1 MLFIVTYLMIGVLWA
16 LVKAYMH
23 PLSVTFAEVEAE
35 LKKNR
40 QKVPSYVSY
49 CVVAIL
55 FCIILWPANLVAI
68 ILAGGNNK

>member
-1 MLFIVTYLMIGVLWA
+1 MLFIVTYLMIGVLWT
-16 LVKAYMH
+16 LVKTYMH
-23 PLSVTFAEVEAE
+23 PLPASFAEVEAE

-49 CVVAIL
+49 CIVAIL

-68 ILAGGNNK
+68 ILAGGNKK

>member
-1 MLFIVTYLMIGVLWA
+1 MLFIITYIMIGVLWA
-16 LVKAYMH
+16 LVKTYMH
-23 PLSVTFAEVEAE
+23 PLSVSFVEVKFE

-68 ILAGGNNK
+68 ILAGGNKK